1 MSERAWRNV
10 FIYGTLLSLIL
21 LAGMTIHSL
30 REVTSTRT
38 PAVTAEVAHGK
49 RLWQARNC
57 NDCHTILGIGGYFAP
72 DLTKAAS
79 RRDTAWL
86 QGFLE
91 APQAVKAGTTMPA
104 QKLTAPQAAQLVTFL
119 TWVSQIDTNN
129 WPPPPAIGAE
139 GSAGA
144 MLFDQKGCSGCHL
157 VSGRGAD
164 GPGPELTHIASV
176 PYEHLP
182 NTEAGLAAWLRNPQ
196 SVKPDTV
203 HPNLGLT
210 DAEIRALVQ
219 YLRGLR

>member
-10 FIYGTLLSLIL
+10 FIYGTLLFLIL
-21 LAGMTIHSL
+21 LAGMTVHSL

-38 PAVTAEVAHGK
+38 PAVTVDVADGK

-72 DLTKAAS
+72 DLTKVAS
-79 RRDTAWL
+79 RRDAAWL
-86 QGFLE
+86 HAFLQ
-91 APQAVKAGTTMPA
+91 APQGVKTGTTMPA
-104 QKLTAPQAAQLVTFL
+104 QNLNGPQAVQVVTFL
-119 TWVSQIDTNN
+119 TWVNQIDTND
-129 WPPPPAIGAE
+129 WPPRPAIASE

-157 VSGRGAD
+157 VSGRGTD
-164 GPGPELTHIASV
+164 GPGPELTHIATV
-176 PYEHLP
+176 PYADLP
-182 NTEAGLAAWLRNPQ
+182 NTEAGLGAWLRNPQ
-196 SVKPDTV
+196 SLKPDTV

>member
-10 FIYGTLLSLIL
+10 FIYGTLLFLAL
-21 LAGMTIHSL
+21 LVGMTVHSL
-30 REVTSTRT
+30 RQVTSTRT
-38 PAVTAEVAHGK
+38 PPVTADVASGK
-49 RLWQARNC
+49 HLWQERNC

-72 DLTKAAS
+72 DLTKVGS
-79 RRDTAWL
+79 RRDAAWL
-86 QGFLE
+86 HDFLQ

-104 QKLTAPQAAQLVTFL
+104 QNLTRPQAVQVATFL
-119 TWVSQIDTNN
+119 QWVNQIDTNN
-129 WPPPPAIGAE
+129 WPPQPSATAG

-157 VSGRGAD
+157 ISGRGTE

-176 PYEHLP
+176 PYKNLP
-182 NTEAGLAAWLRNPQ
+182 NTEAGLSAWLRNPAG
-196 SVKPDTV
+196 VKPDTV